1 MRQTGRLVAMLLLL
15 PTSTVLAN
23 GFSGGI
29 GDTFEPRFKTDP
41 NRAPCGPIDL
51 RHRPRSLV
59 ERRFFSLSQAEK
71 ESAQSRIYLGIHWSF
86 DATEGIS
93 QGNRVADYVFTH
105 ALHPRHEQG
114 NGR

>member
-1 MRQTGRLVAMLLLL
+1 MRQTGRLVAMLFLL

-29 GDTFEPRFKTDP
+29 GDTFGPRFKTDS

-71 ESAQSRIYLGIHWSF
+71 ENAQSRIYLGIHWSF
-86 DATEGIS
+86 DKTEGIA
-93 QGNRVADYVFTH
+93 QGRQVADYVYANAF
-105 ALHPRHEQG
+105 APRRRR
-114 NGR
+114 GR